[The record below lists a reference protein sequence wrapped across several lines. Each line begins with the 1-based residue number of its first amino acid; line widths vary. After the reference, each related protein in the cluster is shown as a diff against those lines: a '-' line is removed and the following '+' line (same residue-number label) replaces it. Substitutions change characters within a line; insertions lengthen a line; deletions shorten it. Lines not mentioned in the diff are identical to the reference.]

1 MQADSKIT
9 INNSRGELPK
19 CIEKTDKK
27 QYQKEN
33 KDRMAFFVKLGLD
46 SFLDDIMKALSKD
59 YEIKKIIVQDYKQID
74 EGMNWADICWFEWC
88 DELVGYGSKLESAKE
103 KRILCRLHSYE
114 AFTDYINSVNWNN
127 IDCFILIC
135 EYIKNFIIEN
145 FNIDKDIMTVIP
157 NGIDE
162 DKWIFREK
170 KNGFNIAY
178 VGYINYK
185 KGPMLL
191 LHTFKAIYEKDHRYK
206 LYIAGVFQD
215 SRDVL
220 YYNQMVKELGLQSN
234 VIYEGWQDD
243 LDKWLNDKDYILCT
257 SVLESQNISVMQAMC
272 KGIKP
277 IIHNF
282 VGAKMIYDNKYVW
295 NTIDEAINM
304 VVSDK
309 YDSYEYRKYIIDNY
323 SAVEQKTRITE
334 LITRL
339 NLQKKDK
346 GLLKE
351 PLVTIGIINYNCS
364 EFLEQ
369 SIESVLRQT
378 YKNVEIIIIDDC
390 SIDDSVEKIKLYEK
404 KCKNIRTIFHKENS
418 GSVYKGIKE
427 VIEYAKG
434 DYFMLL
440 SSDDFLVDVNV
451 IKNHVLEFLLN
462 DKLDYVYGNI
472 KICDELGTNKY
483 EWKNKDYTDD
493 EVIFET
499 FNRKGSG
506 VIPFSIGLFKKDFY
520 ERNNLILLIDE
531 NNRVA
536 GDTLN
541 TLVNLKHGWKRKYI
555 DCDTIYYRHHDSN
568 MTYDLENRIKSI
580 ISVMEYIV
588 NNFCERKYLITS
600 GWGELDKKSQE
611 SKKDYLIGL
620 NYYNTYLM
628 YLNGSGMPWK
638 HDLDFDIEQI
648 KVYLQPLIKVI
659 EKYMKK
665 SLINSSLFSDK
676 IKNILNEIS
685 THKIDI
691 NVNKQSEEYIAQ
703 NQIVDKGKEL
713 KRSLLEK
720 YKDKYKNYNLKILI
734 YSVTNGFWK
743 YSFISW
749 KQILNYMGVKV
760 DIVYK
765 IDPRLNYE
773 DYDIYINIADKV
785 YIDNSFANQS
795 IMRIKN
801 KIGLVTKQIDNEKL
815 DLINIQL
822 CKNFDYKFLI
832 SSLVE
837 ETNNKHLYNWVE
849 NKINIV
855 NVPFGFNPLIYYPEN
870 TSKIY
875 EYFFVG
881 TNSYLK
887 CKETDKYLTP
897 ILNKYKNGILR
908 GAGWEKANL
917 ELNPNNSKF
926 FYNRAKVNLN
936 YHLDIQKQIR
946 SEVNER
952 TFIIGA
958 CGGFQLIDNPKIIY
972 DLYTEDDMAIANDE
986 YEYMKKFEY
995 YLNKP
1000 LERFE
1005 KAYSALIKTY
1015 ENNYSL
1021 FSRLEIILQKFI

>member
-1 MQADSKIT
+1 MSIT
-9 INNSRGELPK
+9 
-19 CIEKTDKK
+19 
-27 QYQKEN
+27 
-33 KDRMAFFVKLGLD
+33 
-46 SFLDDIMKALSKD
+46 
-59 YEIKKIIVQDYKQID
+59 
-74 EGMNWADICWFEWC
+74 
-88 DELVGYGSKLESAKE
+88 
-103 KRILCRLHSYE
+103 
-114 AFTDYINSVNWNN
+114 
-127 IDCFILIC
+127 
-135 EYIKNFIIEN
+135 
-145 FNIDKDIMTVIP
+145 
-157 NGIDE
+157 
-162 DKWIFREK
+162 
-170 KNGFNIAY
+170 
-178 VGYINYK
+178 
-185 KGPMLL
+185 
-191 LHTFKAIYEKDHRYK
+191 
-206 LYIAGVFQD
+206 
-215 SRDVL
+215 
-220 YYNQMVKELGLQSN
+220 
-234 VIYEGWQDD
+234 D
-243 LDKWLNDKDYILCT
+243 LDKFTEHPSYLLGDKVAEICAPLF
-257 SVLESQNISVMQAMC
+257 S
-272 KGIKP
+272 
-277 IIHNF
+277 NF
-282 VGAKMIYDNKYVW
+282 PV
-295 NTIDEAINM
+295 
-304 VVSDK
+304 
-309 YDSYEYRKYIIDNY
+309 NY
-323 SAVEQKTRITE
+323 FCYTRW
-334 LITRL
+334 
-339 NLQKKDK
+339 
-346 GLLKE
+346 
-351 PLVTIGIINYNCS
+351 
-364 EFLEQ
+364 
-369 SIESVLRQT
+369 
-378 YKNVEIIIIDDC
+378 
-390 SIDDSVEKIKLYEK
+390 
-404 KCKNIRTIFHKENS
+404 HKNS
-418 GSVYKGIKE
+418 GV
-427 VIEYAKG
+427 
-434 DYFMLL
+434 FL
-440 SSDDFLVDVNV
+440 SSDKSWLRYY
-451 IKNHVLEFLLN
+451 IQGGYHFLLN
-462 DKLDYVYGNI
+462 GKKIHSWSSDMSLEALAKATSSFNYHNGVMVEKLYLDYTETLEFASPSQYADPLEF
-472 KICDELGTNKY
+472 CY
-483 EWKNKDYTDD
+483 NKDLLNQFFLY
-493 EVIFET
+493 
-499 FNRKGSG
+499 
-506 VIPFSIGLFKKDFY
+506 FK
-520 ERNNLILLIDE
+520 
-531 NNRVA
+531 
-536 GDTLN
+536 
-541 TLVNLKHGWKRKYI
+541 
-555 DCDTIYYRHHDSN
+555 
-568 MTYDLENRIKSI
+568 
-580 ISVMEYIV
+580 
-588 NNFCERKYLITS
+588 
-600 GWGELDKKSQE
+600 DKAS
-611 SKKDYLIGL
+611 
-620 NYYNTYLM
+620 
-628 YLNGSGMPWK
+628 
-638 HDLDFDIEQI
+638 H
-648 KVYLQPLIKVI
+648 LIKVI